1 MRHRRSCGESRC
13 ASPSRSA
20 RRAAWPARRAAAAC
34 VASAVSTTSGLGL
47 TVARVVEDALSVTAA
62 ATCDLR
68 SALPV
73 RSRVHG
79 TTPSFFFSPARAT
92 TGGCERRAAE
102 RVKLCRAAAHLSFE
116 PPTSHSRSRLDLG
129 VCLLVAADRRAMT
142 TRRGGKKLQEPDS
155 RSARRTSVGLIGW
168 RSLACD
174 GHSRS
179 SQGQDQAW
187 AAVF

>member
-1 MRHRRSCGESRC
+1 MFSNHRVERQLRGAMVRHRRSCGESRC

-20 RRAAWPARRAAAAC
+20 RRAAWPARRAAAC
-34 VASAVSTTSGLGL
+34 CFLCRSAVSPTSGLGL

-116 PPTSHSRSRLDLG
+116 PPTSRSRSRLDLG
-129 VCLLVAADRRAMT
+129 VLPQCEAARCRK
-142 TRRGGKKLQEPDS
+142 RKRG
-155 RSARRTSVGLIGW
+155 SAP
-168 RSLACD
+168 
-174 GHSRS
+174 
-179 SQGQDQAW
+179 
-187 AAVF
+187 

>member
-1 MRHRRSCGESRC
+1 MTRHRRSCGERDEPSELRC
-13 ASPSRSA
+13 ASRSA

-116 PPTSHSRSRLDLG
+116 PPTSRSRSRLDLG
-129 VCLLVAADRRAMT
+129 VLPQCEAARCRK
-142 TRRGGKKLQEPDS
+142 RKRG
-155 RSARRTSVGLIGW
+155 SAP
-168 RSLACD
+168 
-174 GHSRS
+174 
-179 SQGQDQAW
+179 
-187 AAVF
+187 